1 MNIVDLFTGIGGL
14 TFGFY
19 YKKKAN
25 RFVKNKKNH
34 FLFANEIDTETS
46 DMFVENFPD
55 IDMVNKN
62 IKEIKEKEIKKI
74 IENKKVDLI
83 IGGPPCQSFS
93 TIGKRIYDDRA
104 KLYNEYF
111 RILSIIKPKAFLFEN
126 VKGILSMKDTK
137 GLLVIDIIK
146 EKFNRLGYKI
156 YCEVLNAVDYGI
168 PQNRERVFIVGI
180 RKDLQVEWKFPKPI
194 KDNKLTIKD
203 AIGDLPVVKE
213 GCCINYYKK
222 EPHNDYQELMRKNS
236 KELTNHFCGTY
247 GEKIR
252 IVIKSVKQG
261 EGKNDFNDLVD
272 KGKISKKYR
281 LTSGY
286 ANTYGRLCENLPSTT
301 ITNNLASPSSLR
313 CIHYSQNRALTPRE
327 GARIQSFPDWFKFS
341 EGRGMASR
349 QIGNAVPPL
358 LAMTLAREFEKI
370 L

>member
-1 MNIVDLFTGIGGL
+1 MNIVDLFTGVGGL

-19 YKKKAN
+19 YKLESNK
-25 RFVKNKKNH
+25 FVKNTHNQ
-34 FLFANEIDTETS
+34 FIFANEIDKETAN
-46 DMFVENFPD
+46 MFCNNFPD
-55 IDMVNKN
+55 INMITSN
-62 IKEIKEKEIKKI
+62 IKNLTEKDIKAIIKK
-74 IENKKVDLI
+74 KRVDLI

-111 RILSIIKPKAFLFEN
+111 RILSIIRPKAFLFEN

-137 GLLVIDIIK
+137 GLLVIDTIK
-146 EKFNRLGYKI
+146 EKFNKLGYKI
-156 YCEVLNAVDYGI
+156 YCEILNAVDYGI
-168 PQNRERVFIVGI
+168 PQSRERVFIVGI
-180 RKDLQVEWKFPKPI
+180 RDDLKVEWNFPKP
-194 KDNKLTIKD
+194 KKHSKLTIKE
-203 AIGDLPVVKE
+203 AISDLPIVKE
-213 GCCINYYKK
+213 GHCVNKYKK
-222 EPHNDYQELMRKNS
+222 EPNNKYQELMRRNS
-236 KELTNHFCGTY
+236 KELTGHFCGVY

-261 EGKNDFNDLVD
+261 EGKNDFNNLVD
-272 KGKISKKYR
+272 MGKVPKKYR

-286 ANTYGRLCENLPSTT
+286 ANTYGRLCENQPSTT

-341 EGRGMASR
+341 NGRGMASK

-358 LAMTLAREFEKI
+358 LAIQLAKEFEKI